1 MILQAI
7 SIEVHLHGVVP
18 VYISVVEKCTIL
30 VDLVILAFIMHS
42 LLFSH
47 SFELLLGGITGYYK
61 GITR

>member
-1 MILQAI
+1 M
-7 SIEVHLHGVVP
+7 HLHGVVP

-47 SFELLLGGITGYYK
+47 SLELLLGGITKVLQGK
-61 GITR
+61 LID